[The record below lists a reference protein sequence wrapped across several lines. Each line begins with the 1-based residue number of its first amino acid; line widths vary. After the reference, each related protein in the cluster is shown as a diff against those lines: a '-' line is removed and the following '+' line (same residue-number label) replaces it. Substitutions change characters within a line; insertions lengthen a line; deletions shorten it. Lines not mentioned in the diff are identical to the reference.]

1 MKEYN
6 LLMHS
11 YPEFPQDVVDA
22 FSKVILKHR
31 LKTKIYGI
39 YSVNLE
45 NKYCRINLNMD
56 RYDLQVL
63 YFNKS
68 GLIFTTIEDKPYGIT
83 NLIMQVLKSK
93 DFLNTFPVTSY
104 GNRSQIIELL
114 NWYSYHIEKHLS
126 KLLEGDFTI
135 LENKASL

>member
-1 MKEYN
+1 
-6 LLMHS
+6 MHS

-31 LKTKIYGI
+31 LKPKIDGI

-63 YFNKS
+63 YFKKS

-104 GNRSQIIELL
+104 GNRSQITELL
-114 NWYSYHIEKHLS
+114 NWYSYNIEKHLS